1 MHIAA
6 LQQGG
11 LAWPCPA
18 WLRPSDNQHEAA
30 QPNNDGLI
38 TPSKSSA
45 AVNALGRRQAVNHIS
60 TNDVISRDEASDTS
74 SSTSD
79 DTNIDNADDNVCE
92 QSTAPVSHAQTP
104 PSLNNAISSE
114 TSGAGS
120 NSSDGHDT
128 RDSDSSSSDS
138 DASDSS
144 SDTEQGP
151 VGQQAAFEKL
161 DSLFA
166 SSVASGAVSTHLAAL
181 DLLKRVPAVKAR
193 PGSSTS
199 MPGLKAGRL
208 SPAQSGVKLRKQ
220 GHQPQQQQQQQ
231 QQQQNQEQEQEQ
243 QQQRLSRADKG
254 SKLRSDTSAVRGKG
268 SSKKGAGLADT
279 KGGKEP
285 HKAEWVQMQDGGNP
299 LYLQQKHGLPGE
311 GEHTHAC
318 SYSICHASQL
328 YMHVCMMFMPLCMRC
343 KAIARLLDSSHVH
356 CSDSLMLPWT
366 HVELTR
372 PVFGTALVHTTVPSP
387 LSALLQAAGL
397 KPHIMAVLMV
407 GLTTHL

>member
-30 QPNNDGLI
+30 HPNNDGLI

-104 PSLNNAISSE
+104 PSLNHAISSE

-166 SSVASGAVSTHLAAL
+166 SSAASGGAVSTHLAAL

-220 GHQPQQQQQQQ
+220 GHQPQQQQQQNQ
-231 QQQQNQEQEQEQ
+231 QQEQEQ
-243 QQQRLSRADKG
+243 QQQRLRRADRG
-254 SKLRSDTSAVRGKG
+254 SKPRPDTSAMGGKG
-268 SSKKGAGLADT
+268 VSRKGAVLVDA

-285 HKAEWVQMQDGGNP
+285 HKAEWMQMQDGGNP
-299 LYLQQKHGLPGE
+299 LYLQQKRGLPGE
-311 GEHTHAC
+311 GEHVHAC
-318 SYSICHASQL
+318 SYAICHVSQL
-328 YMHVCMMFMPLCMRC
+328 YMHVCMMFMPLYIRC
-343 KAIARLLDSSHVH
+343 KAIAGLLDSSHVH
-356 CSDSLMLPWT
+356 CSDSLMSPWT
-366 HVELTR
+366 HVELAKS
-372 PVFGTALVHTTVPSP
+372 VFGTASVHTTVLSP
-387 LSALLQAAGL
+387 LSALLHAAGL
-397 KPHIMAVLMV
+397 KSHIMVVLLMW
-407 GLTTHL
+407 LTTDL